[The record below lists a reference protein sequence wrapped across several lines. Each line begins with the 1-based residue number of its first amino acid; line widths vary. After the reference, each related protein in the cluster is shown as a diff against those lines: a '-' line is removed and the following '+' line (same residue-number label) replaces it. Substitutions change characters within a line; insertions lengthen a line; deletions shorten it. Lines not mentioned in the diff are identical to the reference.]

1 MCAHER
7 NMDDC
12 VFVRVL
18 LSHVLIKRVDR
29 VMSELC
35 ATGEW
40 GWCNVCPTE
49 VHSVWARGPTSSAC
63 LHPSALQ
70 SALQSGTSADV
81 REDCWMTNEQT
92 YIDLD
97 THTHAR
103 SRKKTNRHIVHSYS
117 YGHTH
122 THSILLL
129 FTLFLLYIHVTHMK
143 LRHTSMHFKRNA
155 IFFSL
160 HVFLSQPIQNT
171 YTHTWNTHLLSDLL
185 ECHSIFITAIPSDL
199 LLTSELWLM

>member
-1 MCAHER
+1 MR
-7 NMDDC
+7 LVQC
-12 VFVRVL
+12 VPNWGALCVGKRTNK
-18 LSHVLIKRVDR
+18 LSLSPSISAAVCSAKWHLR
-29 VMSELC
+29 
-35 ATGEW
+35 
-40 GWCNVCPTE
+40 WCT
-49 VHSVWARGPTSSAC
+49 
-63 LHPSALQ
+63 
-70 SALQSGTSADV
+70 

-97 THTHAR
+97 THTHTR

-129 FTLFLLYIHVTHMK
+129 FTLLLLYIHVTHMK

-160 HVFLSQPIQNT
+160 QVFLSQPIQNT
-171 YTHTWNTHLLSDLL
+171 YTHLKYTLAVWPAWMSQYIYHCNPFWSSSHQWALTDVDDLFPDDTNIKVWFIKSL
-185 ECHSIFITAIPSDL
+185 HSGTD
-199 LLTSELWLM
+199 

>member
-1 MCAHER
+1 
-7 NMDDC
+7 
-12 VFVRVL
+12 
-18 LSHVLIKRVDR
+18 
-29 VMSELC
+29 MSELC

-97 THTHAR
+97 THTHTR

-160 HVFLSQPIQNT
+160 QVFLSQPIQHT
-171 YTHTWNTHLLSDLL
+171 YTHLKYTLAVWPAWMSQYIYHCNPFWSSSHQCALTDVDDLFPDDTNIKVWFIKSL
-185 ECHSIFITAIPSDL
+185 HSGTD
-199 LLTSELWLM
+199 

>member
-1 MCAHER
+1 
-7 NMDDC
+7 
-12 VFVRVL
+12 
-18 LSHVLIKRVDR
+18 
-29 VMSELC
+29 MSELC

-97 THTHAR
+97 THTHTR

-129 FTLFLLYIHVTHMK
+129 FTLLLLYIHVTHMK

-160 HVFLSQPIQNT
+160 QVFLSQPIQNT
-171 YTHTWNTHLLSDLL
+171 YTPEIHTCCLTCLNVTVYLSLQSLLIFFSPVSSDWCRRLVPWW
-185 ECHSIFITAIPSDL
+185 H
-199 LLTSELWLM
+199 